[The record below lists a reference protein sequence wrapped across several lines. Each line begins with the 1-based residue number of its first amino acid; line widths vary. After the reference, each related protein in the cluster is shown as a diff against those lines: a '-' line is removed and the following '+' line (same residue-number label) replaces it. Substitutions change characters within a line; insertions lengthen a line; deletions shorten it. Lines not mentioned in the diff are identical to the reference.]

1 MESNP
6 GALCAFL
13 VLGAVLIRA
22 MWTDLM
28 RREIS
33 NAACVA
39 AAISAAA
46 YAAGTGGMGAPAW
59 ESALLILVCGFI
71 LSAFF
76 GVIGAG
82 DVKLLAAVAL
92 GFPGETLELLLY
104 TAWSGGVVA
113 LVVLIWNLFAR
124 KRTTELPY
132 GIAIGSA
139 VFLLIFKH
147 LS

>member
-1 MESNP
+1 
-6 GALCAFL
+6 
-13 VLGAVLIRA
+13 
-22 MWTDLM
+22 MWTDLI

-33 NAACVA
+33 NAACVLA
-39 AAISAAA
+39 ALAAIAL
-46 YAAGTGGMGAPAW
+46 AAGTGGIESPAW
-59 ESALLILVCGFI
+59 GSALLILICGFI

-104 TAWSGGVVA
+104 TAWSGGVLA
-113 LVVLIWNLFAR
+113 LVVLLRNFFS
-124 KRTTELPY
+124 KTKTKELPY

-139 VFLLIFKH
+139 VFLMLFNQ
-147 LS
+147 LSPT